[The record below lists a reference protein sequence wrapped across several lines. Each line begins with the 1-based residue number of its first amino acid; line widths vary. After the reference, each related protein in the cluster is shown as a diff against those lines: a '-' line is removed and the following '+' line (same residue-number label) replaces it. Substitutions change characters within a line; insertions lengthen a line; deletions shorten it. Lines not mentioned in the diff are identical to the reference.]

1 MKITFGQQTTKVK
14 QLADKIS
21 FDISMGVYKSGDS
34 LPSINQLS
42 QAYEVSRDTVF
53 KAFLDLKERGI
64 IGFYSGKRVLRCGEI
79 EECIA
84 SA

>member
-21 FDISMGVYKSGDS
+21 FDISMGGYKSGDS

-42 QAYEVSRDTVF
+42 HAYEVSRDTVF
-53 KAFLDLKERGI
+53 KAFIDLKERGI
-64 IGFYSGKRVLRCGEI
+64 IDYTPGKVYYVAER
-79 EECIA
+79 
-84 SA
+84 